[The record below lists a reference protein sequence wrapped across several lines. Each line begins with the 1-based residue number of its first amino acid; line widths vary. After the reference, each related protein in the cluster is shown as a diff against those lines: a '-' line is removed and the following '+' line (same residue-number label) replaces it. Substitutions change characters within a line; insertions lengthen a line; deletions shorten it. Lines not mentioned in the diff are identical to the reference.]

1 MLFCVNRYD
10 KSNFEVKNKQ
20 NEVNVVLNDNIQKYR
35 KAKGMSQEE
44 LAVGLHVVR
53 QTVSKWEKGLSVPD
67 AQVLIDMAALLDV
80 SVNALL
86 GIDVPVDNSK
96 ALAEELARVNELLAK
111 KNQREG
117 LMEQAGKKRGV
128 ILLLTFLAMFIML
141 AVNNEMVSLVL
152 SGACILVA
160 VGVLYRN
167 LALLTSVTTD
177 DMRLGVL
184 RLTTLVNIGV
194 LVLVMG
200 VAALIEMD
208 VLHFTEA
215 SEKLFAMVLV
225 TGIIVFTGIVSPK
238 LPFTRH
244 TGLRL
249 PWTVA
254 DEDTWNVAHRI
265 IGVISIPFAM
275 LYVACALTLPDF
287 KMVTMVTVL
296 LWVGIPGGLSYLY
309 FWKKM
314 HGRV

>member
-1 MLFCVNRYD
+1 M
-10 KSNFEVKNKQ
+10 
-20 NEVNVVLNDNIQKYR
+20 LNDNIQKYR

-67 AQVLIDMAALLDV
+67 AQVLIDMAALLEV

-117 LMEQAGKKRGV
+117 LMEQASKKRGGIV
-128 ILLLTFLAMFIML
+128 LLTFLAMFIML
-141 AVNNEMVSLVL
+141 AVNNALLSLIL
-152 SGACILVA
+152 SGTCLLLA
-160 VGVLYRN
+160 VGMLYRN

-225 TGIIVFTGIVSPK
+225 TGIIVFAGLVSPK

>member
-67 AQVLIDMAALLDV
+67 AQVLIDMAALLEV

-111 KNQREG
+111 KKQREG
-117 LMEQAGKKRGV
+117 LMEQASKKRGGIV
-128 ILLLTFLAMFIML
+128 LLTFLAMFIML
-141 AVNNEMVSLVL
+141 AVNNALLSLIL
-152 SGACILVA
+152 SGTCLLLA
-160 VGVLYRN
+160 VGMLYRN

-184 RLTTLVNIGV
+184 RLTTLFNIGV
-194 LVLVMG
+194 LVIVMG

-208 VLHFTEA
+208 VLHFSEA
-215 SEKLFAMVLV
+215 SEKLLAVVLV
-225 TGIIVFTGIVSPK
+225 TGIIVFAGLVSPK

-249 PWTVA
+249 PWTVS

-265 IGVISIPFAM
+265 IGIISVPLAV
-275 LYVACALTLPDF
+275 LYIACALTLPDF

>member
-1 MLFCVNRYD
+1 M
-10 KSNFEVKNKQ
+10 
-20 NEVNVVLNDNIQKYR
+20 LNDNIQKYR

-53 QTVSKWEKGLSVPD
+53 QTVSKWEKGMSVPD
-67 AQVLIDMAALLDV
+67 AQVLIDMAALLEV

-86 GIDVPVDNSK
+86 GIDVPVDNTQV
-96 ALAEELARVNELLAK
+96 LAEELARVNELLAK

-141 AVNNEMVSLVL
+141 AVNNEMVSLVF

-184 RLTTLVNIGV
+184 RLTTMVNIGV

-200 VAALIEMD
+200 VTALIEMD
-208 VLHFTEA
+208 VLHFNEA
-215 SEKLFAMVLV
+215 SEKLFAMILV
-225 TGIIVFTGIVSPK
+225 TGIIVFTGIVSQK
-238 LPFTRH
+238 LPFTCH

-249 PWTVA
+249 PWTVS
-254 DEDTWNVAHRI
+254 DEETWNVAHRI
-265 IGVISIPFAM
+265 IGIISVPLAV
-275 LYVACALTLPDF
+275 LYIACALTLPNF
-287 KMVTMVTVL
+287 ETVTVVTVL
-296 LWVGIPGGLSYLY
+296 LWIAIPGGLSYLY
-309 FWKKM
+309 YWKKM

>member
-1 MLFCVNRYD
+1 M
-10 KSNFEVKNKQ
+10 
-20 NEVNVVLNDNIQKYR
+20 LNDNIQKYR

-117 LMEQAGKKRGV
+117 LLEQASKKRGGIV
-128 ILLLTFLAMFIML
+128 LLTFLAMFIML
-141 AVNNEMVSLVL
+141 AVNNALLSLIL
-152 SGACILVA
+152 SGTCLLLA
-160 VGVLYRN
+160 VGMLYRN

-249 PWTVA
+249 PWTVS

-265 IGVISIPFAM
+265 IGVISIPLAM

>member
-1 MLFCVNRYD
+1 M
-10 KSNFEVKNKQ
+10 KTNKQ
-20 NEVNVVLNDNIQKYR
+20 NEVNVVLSDNIKKYR

-86 GIDVPVDNSK
+86 GIELPADNTQ
-96 ALAEELARVNELLAK
+96 ALADELARVNKVLAK

-117 LMEQAGKKRGV
+117 LMEQANKKRGV
-128 ILLLTFLAMFIML
+128 ILFLTFLAMFIML
-141 AVNNEMVSLVL
+141 AVNNTLVSLVL
-152 SGACILVA
+152 SGACLLMA

-194 LVLVMG
+194 LAIVMG

-215 SEKLFAMVLV
+215 SEKLFTMILI
-225 TGIIVFTGIVSPK
+225 TGIILFMGIVSPK

-249 PWTVA
+249 PWTVS

-265 IGVISIPFAM
+265 LGIISIPLAM

-287 KMVTMVTVL
+287 KTVTMVTVL
-296 LWVGIPGGLSYLY
+296 AWIAIPGGLSYLY
-309 FWKKM
+309 YWKKM

>member
-1 MLFCVNRYD
+1 MLLGENQYD
-10 KSNFEVKNKQ
+10 ESNFEVKNKQ

-67 AQVLIDMAALLDV
+67 AQVLIDMAALLEV

-86 GIDVPVDNSK
+86 GIDVPVDNTQV
-96 ALAEELARVNELLAK
+96 LAEELARVNELLAK

-141 AVNNEMVSLVL
+141 AVNNEMVSLVF

-160 VGVLYRN
+160 VGMLYRN

-184 RLTTLVNIGV
+184 RLTTLVNIGI
-194 LVLVMG
+194 LVVVMG

-208 VLHFTEA
+208 VLHFNEA
-215 SEKLFAMVLV
+215 SEKLFAMILV
-225 TGIIVFTGIVSPK
+225 TGIIVFMGIVSPK

-249 PWTVA
+249 PWTVS

-265 IGVISIPFAM
+265 IGVISIPLAM

>member
-86 GIDVPVDNSK
+86 GIDVPIDNSK

-117 LMEQAGKKRGV
+117 LLEQASKKRGGIV
-128 ILLLTFLAMFIML
+128 LLTFLAMFIML
-141 AVNNEMVSLVL
+141 AVNNSFISLVL
-152 SGACILVA
+152 SGVCLLMA
-160 VGVLYRN
+160 VGMLYRN

-184 RLTTLVNIGV
+184 RLTTLVNIGI
-194 LVLVMG
+194 LVVVMG

-208 VLHFTEA
+208 VLHFSEA
-215 SEKLFAMVLV
+215 SEKLFAMILV
-225 TGIIVFTGIVSPK
+225 TGIIVFMGIVSPK

-249 PWTVA
+249 PWTVS

-265 IGVISIPFAM
+265 IGVISNPLSM

-287 KMVTMVTVL
+287 KIVTMVNVI
-296 LWVGIPGGLSYLY
+296 LWVVIPGGLSYLY
-309 FWKKM
+309 YRKKI

>member
-1 MLFCVNRYD
+1 M
-10 KSNFEVKNKQ
+10 
-20 NEVNVVLNDNIQKYR
+20 LNDNIQKYR

-86 GIDVPVDNSK
+86 GIEVPADNTQ
-96 ALAEELARVNELLAK
+96 ALAEELARVNEALAK

-117 LMEQAGKKRGV
+117 LMIQAGKKRGL
-128 ILLLTFLAMFIML
+128 IMLLTFLAMFIML
-141 AVNNEMVSLVL
+141 AVNHALVSLLL
-152 SGACILVA
+152 SGGCLLLA

-184 RLTTLVNIGV
+184 RLTTLVNIGI
-194 LVLVMG
+194 LVVVMG

-208 VLHFTEA
+208 VLHFSEA

-225 TGIIVFTGIVSPK
+225 TGLIVFSGLVSPK

-249 PWTVA
+249 PWTVS

-265 IGVISIPFAM
+265 IGIISVPLAV
-275 LYVACALTLPDF
+275 LYIACALTLPNF
-287 KMVTMVTVL
+287 ETVTVVTVL
-296 LWVGIPGGLSYLY
+296 LWIAIPGGLSYLY
-309 FWKKM
+309 YWKKM
-314 HGRV
+314 HGKV

>member
-1 MLFCVNRYD
+1 M
-10 KSNFEVKNKQ
+10 
-20 NEVNVVLNDNIQKYR
+20 LNDNIQKYR

-86 GIDVPVDNSK
+86 GIDVPIDNSK

-117 LMEQAGKKRGV
+117 LMEQAGKKRGGIV
-128 ILLLTFLAMFIML
+128 LLTFLAMFIML
-141 AVNNEMVSLVL
+141 VVNNSLVSLVL
-152 SGACILVA
+152 SGACLLMA
-160 VGVLYRN
+160 VGMLYWN

-249 PWTVA
+249 PWTVS

-265 IGVISIPFAM
+265 IGVISIPLAM

-287 KMVTMVTVL
+287 KMVTMVTVP

>member
-1 MLFCVNRYD
+1 
-10 KSNFEVKNKQ
+10 
-20 NEVNVVLNDNIQKYR
+20 
-35 KAKGMSQEE
+35 
-44 LAVGLHVVR
+44 
-53 QTVSKWEKGLSVPD
+53 
-67 AQVLIDMAALLDV
+67 
-80 SVNALL
+80 
-86 GIDVPVDNSK
+86 
-96 ALAEELARVNELLAK
+96 
-111 KNQREG
+111 
-117 LMEQAGKKRGV
+117 MEQAGKKRGGIV
-128 ILLLTFLAMFIML
+128 LLTFLAMFIML
-141 AVNNEMVSLVL
+141 VVNNSLVSLVL
-152 SGACILVA
+152 SGACLLMA
-160 VGVLYRN
+160 VGMLYRN

-200 VAALIEMD
+200 VATLIEMD

-249 PWTVA
+249 PWTVS

-265 IGVISIPFAM
+265 LGIISVPLAV
-275 LYVACALTLPDF
+275 LYIACALTLPNF
-287 KMVTMVTVL
+287 ETVTGITVL
-296 LWVGIPGGLSYLY
+296 LWIAIPGGLSYLY
-309 FWKKM
+309 YWKKM

>member
-1 MLFCVNRYD
+1 M
-10 KSNFEVKNKQ
+10 
-20 NEVNVVLNDNIQKYR
+20 LNDNIQKYR

-86 GIDVPVDNSK
+86 GIEVPADNTQ
-96 ALAEELARVNELLAK
+96 ALAEELARVNEALAK

-117 LMEQAGKKRGV
+117 LMIQAGKKRGL
-128 ILLLTFLAMFIML
+128 IMLLTFLAMFIML
-141 AVNNEMVSLVL
+141 AVNHALVSLLL
-152 SGACILVA
+152 SGGCLLLA

-184 RLTTLVNIGV
+184 RLTTLVNIGI
-194 LVLVMG
+194 LVVVMG

-208 VLHFTEA
+208 VLHFSEA

-225 TGIIVFTGIVSPK
+225 TGLIVFSGLVSPK

-249 PWTVA
+249 PWTVS

-265 IGVISIPFAM
+265 IGIISVPLAI
-275 LYVACALTLPDF
+275 LYIACALTLPNF
-287 KMVTMVTVL
+287 ETVTVVTVL
-296 LWVGIPGGLSYLY
+296 LWIAIPGGLSYLY
-309 FWKKM
+309 YWKKM
-314 HGRV
+314 HGKV

>member
-1 MLFCVNRYD
+1 M
-10 KSNFEVKNKQ
+10 
-20 NEVNVVLNDNIQKYR
+20 LNDNIQKYR

-67 AQVLIDMAALLDV
+67 AQVLIDMAALLEV

-117 LMEQAGKKRGV
+117 LMEQASKKRGGIV
-128 ILLLTFLAMFIML
+128 LLTFLAMFIML
-141 AVNNEMVSLVL
+141 AVNNALLSLIL
-152 SGACILVA
+152 SGTCLLLA
-160 VGVLYRN
+160 VGMLYRN

>member
-1 MLFCVNRYD
+1 M
-10 KSNFEVKNKQ
+10 
-20 NEVNVVLNDNIQKYR
+20 LNDNIQKYR

>member
-1 MLFCVNRYD
+1 M
-10 KSNFEVKNKQ
+10 
-20 NEVNVVLNDNIQKYR
+20 LNDNIQKYR

-117 LMEQAGKKRGV
+117 LMEQASKKRGGIV
-128 ILLLTFLAMFIML
+128 LLTFLAMFIML
-141 AVNNEMVSLVL
+141 AVNNVLLSLIL
-152 SGACILVA
+152 SGTCLLLA
-160 VGVLYRN
+160 VGMLYRN

-194 LVLVMG
+194 LVIVMG
-200 VAALIEMD
+200 VAA
-208 VLHFTEA
+208 
-215 SEKLFAMVLV
+215 
-225 TGIIVFTGIVSPK
+225 
-238 LPFTRH
+238 
-244 TGLRL
+244 
-249 PWTVA
+249 
-254 DEDTWNVAHRI
+254 
-265 IGVISIPFAM
+265 
-275 LYVACALTLPDF
+275 
-287 KMVTMVTVL
+287 
-296 LWVGIPGGLSYLY
+296 
-309 FWKKM
+309 
-314 HGRV
+314 

>member
-1 MLFCVNRYD
+1 M
-10 KSNFEVKNKQ
+10 
-20 NEVNVVLNDNIQKYR
+20 LNDNIQKYR

-53 QTVSKWEKGLSVPD
+53 QTISKWEKGLSVPD
-67 AQVLIDMAALLDV
+67 AQVLIDIAALLDV

-86 GIDVPVDNSK
+86 EIDVPVDNTQV
-96 ALAEELARVNELLAK
+96 LAEELARVNELLAK

-141 AVNNEMVSLVL
+141 TVNNEMVSLVL

-208 VLHFTEA
+208 MLHFSEA
-215 SEKLFAMVLV
+215 SEKLFAMILI
-225 TGIIVFTGIVSPK
+225 TGIILFMGSVSPK
-238 LPFTRH
+238 LPFNRH

-249 PWTVA
+249 PWTVS
-254 DEDTWNVAHRI
+254 DEETWNVAHRI
-265 IGVISIPFAM
+265 IGIISVPLAV
-275 LYVACALTLPDF
+275 LYIACALTLSDF
-287 KMVTMVTVL
+287 KIVTMVAVL
-296 LWVGIPGGLSYLY
+296 AWIAIPAGLSYLY
-309 FWKKM
+309 YWKKM

>member
-1 MLFCVNRYD
+1 M
-10 KSNFEVKNKQ
+10 
-20 NEVNVVLNDNIQKYR
+20 LNDNIQKYR

-86 GIDVPVDNSK
+86 GINVPVDNSK

-117 LMEQAGKKRGV
+117 LMEQASKKRGGIV
-128 ILLLTFLAMFIML
+128 LLTFLAMFIML
-141 AVNNEMVSLVL
+141 AVNNALLSLIL
-152 SGACILVA
+152 SGTCLLLA
-160 VGVLYRN
+160 VGMLYRN

>member
-1 MLFCVNRYD
+1 MLLGENQYD
-10 KSNFEVKNKQ
+10 ESNFEVKNKQ

-44 LAVGLHVVR
+44 LALGLHVVR

-96 ALAEELARVNELLAK
+96 ALAEELARVNALLAK

-117 LMEQAGKKRGV
+117 LLEQASKKRGG
-128 ILLLTFLAMFIML
+128 IILLTFLAMFIML
-141 AVNNEMVSLVL
+141 AVNNSLVSLVL
-152 SGACILVA
+152 SGACLLMA
-160 VGVLYRN
+160 VGMLYRN

-249 PWTVA
+249 PWTVS

-265 IGVISIPFAM
+265 IGVISIPLAM
-275 LYVACALTLPDF
+275 LYVACALTLPNF
-287 KMVTMVTVL
+287 ETVTVVTVL
-296 LWVGIPGGLSYLY
+296 LWIAIPGGLSYLY
-309 FWKKM
+309 YWKKM

>member
-86 GIDVPVDNSK
+86 GIDVPIDNSK
-96 ALAEELARVNELLAK
+96 ALAEELARVNALLAK

-117 LMEQAGKKRGV
+117 LLEQASKKRGG
-128 ILLLTFLAMFIML
+128 IILLTFLAMFIML
-141 AVNNEMVSLVL
+141 AVNNSLVSLVL
-152 SGACILVA
+152 SGACLLMA
-160 VGVLYRN
+160 VGMLYRN

-184 RLTTLVNIGV
+184 RLTTLVNIGI
-194 LVLVMG
+194 LVVVMG
-200 VAALIEMD
+200 VAALIEMG
-208 VLHFTEA
+208 VLHFSEA
-215 SEKLFAMVLV
+215 SEKLFAMILV

-249 PWTVA
+249 PWTVS

-265 IGVISIPFAM
+265 IGIISVPLAV
-275 LYVACALTLPDF
+275 LYIACALTLPNF
-287 KMVTMVTVL
+287 ETVTVVTVL
-296 LWVGIPGGLSYLY
+296 LWIAIPGGLSYLY
-309 FWKKM
+309 YWKKM

>member
-1 MLFCVNRYD
+1 M
-10 KSNFEVKNKQ
+10 
-20 NEVNVVLNDNIQKYR
+20 NVVLNDNIQKYR

-67 AQVLIDMAALLDV
+67 AQVLIDMAALLEV

-117 LMEQAGKKRGV
+117 LMEQASKKRGGIV
-128 ILLLTFLAMFIML
+128 LLTFLAMFIML
-141 AVNNEMVSLVL
+141 AVNNALLSLIL
-152 SGACILVA
+152 SGTCLLLA
-160 VGVLYRN
+160 VGMLYRN

-225 TGIIVFTGIVSPK
+225 TGIIVFAGLVSPK